1 MNHFH
6 YHCICYPAELILDNI
21 SLEPF
26 HKDIKLISSSY
37 PLRALVME
45 IKPEESEIN
54 EKSMILEKI
63 INVLYDMDIAHNVVI
78 TRSKENMTR

>member
-1 MNHFH
+1 M
-6 YHCICYPAELILDNI
+6 DNI
-21 SLEPF
+21 SLDPF
-26 HKDIKLISSSY
+26 HKEIQLISSSY

-54 EKSMILEKI
+54 EKSKILEKI

>member
-1 MNHFH
+1 
-6 YHCICYPAELILDNI
+6 
-21 SLEPF
+21 
-26 HKDIKLISSSY
+26 
-37 PLRALVME
+37 ME

-78 TRSKENMTR
+78 TRSKQNMTR